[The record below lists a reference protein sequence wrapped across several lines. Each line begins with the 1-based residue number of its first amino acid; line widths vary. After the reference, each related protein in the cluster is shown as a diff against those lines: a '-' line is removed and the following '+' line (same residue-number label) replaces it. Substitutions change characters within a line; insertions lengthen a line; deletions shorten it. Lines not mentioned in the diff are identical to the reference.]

1 MSDTE
6 SPDALKPYE
15 ETPDA
20 AAYVRKFAARAAFD
34 GGRAP
39 KLMPGRHGGDYS
51 AYFAHKWM
59 ADWHAMCA
67 LLVQR
72 ALEHEGEPEAVKL
85 AEALAYWAD
94 DPELLWDELVTAA
107 EQCDLPELWRLYEA
121 GRESVAAVPVATEK
135 STTNE

>member
-1 MSDTE
+1 
-6 SPDALKPYE
+6 
-15 ETPDA
+15 
-20 AAYVRKFAARAAFD
+20 
-34 GGRAP
+34 
-39 KLMPGRHGGDYS
+39 
-51 AYFAHKWM
+51 
-59 ADWHAMCA
+59 